1 VITAAENAADFSAI
15 LKTQSNAFDSAS
27 DGIDDIDP
35 FDFVQIDRG
44 LMTSLPKGW
53 EMVQFDPKQPTTTY
67 TEFRNAILGEI
78 ARCVHMPKNK
88 ILADSSGY
96 NYSSGRLDHQTYYES
111 VAISRYQGEVEALDR
126 IFGWW
131 LDEALMMDG
140 YLPALEPMDEI
151 PKVWRWPPQ
160 RDVNPAE
167 IADVNIELIRAG
179 LKTRQQYLIE
189 QNIDP
194 EAHAQQLIEEGWVN
208 PDRPPAPA
216 GAAPGAP
223 SASGAPGA
231 AAQGTGAAEPD
242 ASQPA
247 PTGEFA
253 NMSRLQLTRNW
264 RAIEDTL
271 GKIEEGIWTTSRAKV
286 FLGSLGLKE
295 STINNLVSEYE
306 EQPA

>member
-1 VITAAENAADFSAI
+1 MLRRYTLAVITAAENAADFSAI

-53 EMVQFDPKQPTTTY
+53 EMVQFDPKQPVTTY

-78 ARCVHMPKNK
+78 ARTVHMPKNK
-88 ILADSSGY
+88 ALADSSSY
-96 NYSSGRLDHQTYYES
+96 NYSSGRLDHQTYYEAN
-111 VAISRYQGEVEALDR
+111 AIERVQWEIEALDR

-167 IADVNIELIRAG
+167 ISAVNIELIQAG

-189 QNIDP
+189 QNID
-194 EAHAQQLIEEGWVN
+194 
-208 PDRPPAPA
+208 DRPPTPA
-216 GAAPGAP
+216 GAAPGATG
-223 SASGAPGA
+223 ASGAPGA

-242 ASQPA
+242 PSQPA

-253 NMSRLQLTRNW
+253 NMSRLQLTRNT
-264 RAIEDTL
+264 RAIDDTL
-271 GKIEEGIWTTSRAKV
+271 NKIEQGVWTTSRARV
-286 FLGSLGLKE
+286 FLESLGMKPR
-295 STINNLVSEYE
+295 TIENLLAEYE

>member
-1 VITAAENAADFSAI
+1 
-15 LKTQSNAFDSAS
+15 
-27 DGIDDIDP
+27 
-35 FDFVQIDRG
+35 
-44 LMTSLPKGW
+44 
-53 EMVQFDPKQPTTTY
+53 
-67 TEFRNAILGEI
+67 
-78 ARCVHMPKNK
+78 MPKNK
-88 ILADSSGY
+88 VLADSSGY
-96 NYSSGRLDHQTYYES
+96 NYSSGRLDHQTYHES
-111 VAISRYQGEVEALDR
+111 NAIERSQWEVEALDR

-194 EAHAQQLIEEGWVN
+194 EAHAQQLVEEGWVN
-208 PDRPPAPA
+208 PDLPPAPA

-231 AAQGTGAAEPD
+231 AAQGAGAPEPD
-242 ASQPA
+242 SSQPA

-271 GKIEEGIWTTSRAKV
+271 GKIEEGIWTTSRARV